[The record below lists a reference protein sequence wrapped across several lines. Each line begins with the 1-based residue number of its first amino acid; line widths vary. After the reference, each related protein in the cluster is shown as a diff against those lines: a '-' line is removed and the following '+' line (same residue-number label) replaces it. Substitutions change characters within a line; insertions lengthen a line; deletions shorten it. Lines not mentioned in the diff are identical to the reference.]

1 MKFYLFK
8 FIELLTLLLW
18 GICGLLLIL
27 ITFSTTYHFIAM
39 IDSEHLTGVYAI
51 LWP

>member
-1 MKFYLFK
+1 MKVYLFK
-8 FIELLTLLLW
+8 AIEYLTLLIW
-18 GICGLLLIL
+18 VVCGLLLMGIA
-27 ITFSTTYHFIAM
+27 FSTTYHFIAM